1 MIATG
6 TLNSHALRRE
16 RWAMLRVI
24 VAVCAAILLAGC
36 YEVDSDFIGPDEAQF
51 IAGLAGTFDDDD
63 GGTTEVTFLPGN
75 EYHYRRT
82 DPDGSVSSGTFRAVW
97 LHSNT

>member
-1 MIATG
+1 
-6 TLNSHALRRE
+6 
-16 RWAMLRVI
+16 MLRVI

-51 IAGLAGTFDDDD
+51 IAGLAGTF
-63 GGTTEVTFLPGN
+63 LPGN